1 MKKKWLL
8 ALCLAAVCGT
18 GAASMAADPAVPA
31 ETAAAETA
39 VSEAAASGKKSSG
52 WANFKP
58 LLSEEEANRPVS
70 EEEAQESRAAETR
83 AAAAFIAARCAA
95 VKALD
100 GIDVG
105 ANRKIANESY
115 SEAIREVN
123 RATSLDPRNAS
134 AWLLGAQIYRARGGM
149 SYAKKYFFEA
159 YSGYVQRAY
168 EAEMGDNAS
177 PEEAMK
183 YDLVEAVL
191 CLASDQTYWPEI
203 LEFGD
208 DETQRLIGRMY
219 AESAVQKLDAAAAE
233 QYDFQRLATGLLLDK
248 QEEAREIATKIL
260 AGPESKI
267 REIVE
272 KEYVNMADKGEWYWR
287 VPSREQAVKEFL
299 LRNISL
305 LTEAEE

>member
-39 VSEAAASGKKSSG
+39 VSEAAESGKKSSE
-52 WANFKP
+52 WADFKP

-70 EEEAQESRAAETR
+70 EEEARESRAAETR

-100 GIDVG
+100 GIDIG
-105 ANRKIANESY
+105 ANRKIANENY

-134 AWLLGAQIYRARGGM
+134 AWLLGAQIYRTRGGL

-159 YSGYVQRAY
+159 
-168 EAEMGDNAS
+168 
-177 PEEAMK
+177 
-183 YDLVEAVL
+183 EAVYI
-191 CLASDQTYWPEI
+191 LAPEDSPQKAGNLLSFAVLNHAADPKLF
-203 LEFGD
+203 LEWELHEYDPDHKIESLAYSQLAMEDMSADTAKEGSAQRNFQWFVAYLIQ
-208 DETQRLIGRMY
+208 DEPEKAKEM
-219 AESAVQKLDAAAAE
+219 LD
-233 QYDFQRLATGLLLDK
+233 T
-248 QEEAREIATKIL
+248 IL
-260 AGPESKI
+260 AGPAGKV
-267 REIVE
+267 REAVE